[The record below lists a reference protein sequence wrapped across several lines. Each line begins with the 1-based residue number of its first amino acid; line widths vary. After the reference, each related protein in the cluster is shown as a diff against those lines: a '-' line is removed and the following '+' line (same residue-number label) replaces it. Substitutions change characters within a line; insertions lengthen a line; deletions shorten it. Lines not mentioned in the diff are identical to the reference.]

1 VIKVYS
7 GISRRAQLEVT
18 VIESMRRVAAALIVS
33 GAVAVLT
40 APAAA
45 AHIDA
50 KADGATPGGFG
61 VITLGVPTE
70 AGKPATT
77 KVEVRIPDETPMR
90 TVRAEP
96 KPGWSLDIKKRTID
110 QPLRKDDGTP
120 VTEVVHTVTWTATD
134 GGVPE
139 GQFTEFALYAGP
151 IPDADSL
158 ALPTTQTFSDGST
171 EVWAEAA
178 SGGEKPKF
186 PVPSVTI
193 TKPASAVLPIVAW
206 SALGLSATALA
217 LGVFAIDRAA
227 RRPAADG
234 SAGDRTLTPAA
245 VTE

>member
-1 VIKVYS
+1 MNPS
-7 GISRRAQLEVT
+7 L
-18 VIESMRRVAAALIVS
+18 RRVAGAVLVS
-33 GAVAVLT
+33 GAVALMT

-50 KADGATPGGFG
+50 NADGLAPGAFG

-77 KVEVRIPDETPMR
+77 KVEVRIPDETPLR

-96 KPGWSLDIKKRTID
+96 APGWSLDIKKRTID
-110 QPLRKDDGTP
+110 PPLRKDDGTP
-120 VTEVVHTVTWTATD
+120 VTEVVSTVTWTAIG

-151 IPDADSL
+151 MPDSDTL

-178 SGGEKPKF
+178 TGGEKPKF

-193 TKPASAVLPIVAW
+193 AKPASSVLPIVAW

-227 RRPAADG
+227 RRSAADG
-234 SAGDRTLTPAA
+234 SSTAQPLTPAA
-245 VTE
+245 ASAE